1 MFCNLKK
8 LLCLALGVSVI
19 SMTAAGNLHAQ
30 NVTLETNELPQLS
43 NDTDFLGVD
52 GSIPDELS
60 LPDELPA
67 PDSLPKDQP
76 LTNPD
81 ENSQQE
87 NMPEVPD
94 LNTPQPVEDNLPL
107 IGPNAPDAAA
117 SNVNMPLTGPNA
129 NMPLTGP
136 NANMPLTGP
145 NANMPLTGPNAN
157 LPAIGPNAP
166 MNGPNAL
173 PADTGALPDP
183 VENIDAPDVENLGE
197 GLLDQIDNK
206 LFSQMSDLEKQT
218 ALLTLELRR
227 EKIKNEIAAIKAQRQ
242 KALEEEEAK
251 KEEKER
257 KRIEWEKEQEAKI
270 LRERKALMDAMA
282 KMERLRQEKILKA
295 YKETMLKEKQ
305 EWIKNNGKLYEQ
317 IKNVERDRKNLIEGL
332 KTKMAHIS
340 ALATK
345 AQKDAETAKENYQR
359 EVKNLQT
366 QISILKSR
374 LEAEIAEKK
383 NDKTNPFAQPEVV
396 VTETEEEL
404 PKLAEEYAIME
415 IRGKGEN
422 LTAKLINKGG
432 DSFMV
437 RNGTVLQTGHRIDE
451 ITQTYVRAEINGMKD
466 YLYFGRRRN
475 FGKRTRKIGY
485 SGQKTQD
492 DGQTERQRRAPQHN
506 HGQQGGSEFRKRHV
520 RPIGRHNG

>member
-60 LPDELPA
+60 LPDELSA
-67 PDSLPKDQP
+67 PDSLPKNQL

-81 ENSQQE
+81 ENGQQE

-136 NANMPLTGP
+136 NAN
-145 NANMPLTGPNAN
+145 

-166 MNGPNAL
+166 MNGPSVL

-242 KALEEEEAK
+242 KAIEEEEAK

-466 YLYFGRRRN
+466 YLYFAAGGILEKEPVKSDIQGKKPKTTAKPNANAELRN
-475 FGKRTRKIGY
+475 TTMVNKGVPSLG
-485 SGQKTQD
+485 SGM
-492 DGQTERQRRAPQHN
+492 
-506 HGQQGGSEFRKRHV
+506 FV
-520 RPIGRHNG
+520 R

>member
-94 LNTPQPVEDNLPL
+94 LNTPQPVEDNLPI

-136 NANMPLTGP
+136 NAS
-145 NANMPLTGPNAN
+145 

-466 YLYFGRRRN
+466 YLYFAAGGILEKEPVKSDIQGKKPKTTGKPNANAELRN
-475 FGKRTRKIGY
+475 TTMVNKGVPSLG
-485 SGQKTQD
+485 SGM
-492 DGQTERQRRAPQHN
+492 
-506 HGQQGGSEFRKRHV
+506 FV
-520 RPIGRHNG
+520 R

>member
-94 LNTPQPVEDNLPL
+94 LNTPQPVEDNLPI

-136 NANMPLTGP
+136 NAS
-145 NANMPLTGPNAN
+145 

-422 LTAKLINKGG
+422 LTAKLINKDG

-466 YLYFGRRRN
+466 YLYFAAGGILEKEPVKSDIQGKKNKTTAKQNANAELRN
-475 FGKRTRKIGY
+475 TTMVNKGVPSLG
-485 SGQKTQD
+485 SGM
-492 DGQTERQRRAPQHN
+492 
-506 HGQQGGSEFRKRHV
+506 FV
-520 RPIGRHNG
+520 R

>member
-94 LNTPQPVEDNLPL
+94 LNTPQPVEDNLPI

-136 NANMPLTGP
+136 NAS
-145 NANMPLTGPNAN
+145 

-466 YLYFGRRRN
+466 YLYFAAGGILEKEPVKSDIQGKKTKTTAKPNANAELRN
-475 FGKRTRKIGY
+475 TTMVNKGVPSLG
-485 SGQKTQD
+485 SGM
-492 DGQTERQRRAPQHN
+492 
-506 HGQQGGSEFRKRHV
+506 FV
-520 RPIGRHNG
+520 R

>member
-81 ENSQQE
+81 ENGQSE

-94 LNTPQPVEDNLPL
+94 LNTPQPVADNLPL

-117 SNVNMPLTGPNA
+117 SNVDMPLTGPNA

-251 KEEKER
+251 KKKKSANALNGKKNR
-257 KRIEWEKEQEAKI
+257 KPKSCA
-270 LRERKALMDAMA
+270 
-282 KMERLRQEKILKA
+282 
-295 YKETMLKEKQ
+295 KEK
-305 EWIKNNGKLYEQ
+305 
-317 IKNVERDRKNLIEGL
+317 
-332 KTKMAHIS
+332 
-340 ALATK
+340 
-345 AQKDAETAKENYQR
+345 
-359 EVKNLQT
+359 
-366 QISILKSR
+366 R
-374 LEAEIAEKK
+374 LW
-383 NDKTNPFAQPEVV
+383 TRW
-396 VTETEEEL
+396 
-404 PKLAEEYAIME
+404 PKWNA
-415 IRGKGEN
+415 
-422 LTAKLINKGG
+422 
-432 DSFMV
+432 
-437 RNGTVLQTGHRIDE
+437 
-451 ITQTYVRAEINGMKD
+451 
-466 YLYFGRRRN
+466 
-475 FGKRTRKIGY
+475 
-485 SGQKTQD
+485 
-492 DGQTERQRRAPQHN
+492 
-506 HGQQGGSEFRKRHV
+506 
-520 RPIGRHNG
+520 

>member
-30 NVTLETNELPQLS
+30 TVTLETNELPQLS

-94 LNTPQPVEDNLPL
+94 LNTPQPVEDNLPI

-136 NANMPLTGP
+136 NAS
-145 NANMPLTGPNAN
+145 

-466 YLYFGRRRN
+466 YLYFAAGGILEKEPVKSDIQGKKNKTTAKQNANAELRN
-475 FGKRTRKIGY
+475 TTMVNKGVPSLG
-485 SGQKTQD
+485 SGM
-492 DGQTERQRRAPQHN
+492 
-506 HGQQGGSEFRKRHV
+506 FV
-520 RPIGRHNG
+520 R

>member
-81 ENSQQE
+81 ENGQQE

-136 NANMPLTGP
+136 K
-145 NANMPLTGPNAN
+145 AN
-157 LPAIGPNAP
+157 LPPIGPNAP
-166 MNGPNAL
+166 MNGPSAL
-173 PADTGALPDP
+173 PADTGAQPDP

-404 PKLAEEYAIME
+404 PKLAEEYDIME

-466 YLYFGRRRN
+466 YLYFAAGGILEKEPVKSDIQGKKTKTTAKPNANAELRN
-475 FGKRTRKIGY
+475 TTMVNKGVPSLG
-485 SGQKTQD
+485 SGM
-492 DGQTERQRRAPQHN
+492 
-506 HGQQGGSEFRKRHV
+506 FV
-520 RPIGRHNG
+520 R

>member
-94 LNTPQPVEDNLPL
+94 LNTPQPVEDNLPI

-117 SNVNMPLTGPNA
+117 SNV
-129 NMPLTGP
+129 
-136 NANMPLTGP
+136 NMPLTGP

-345 AQKDAETAKENYQR
+345 AQKDAETAKENYLR

-466 YLYFGRRRN
+466 YLYFAAGGILEKEPVKSDIQGKKPKTTAKPNANAELRN
-475 FGKRTRKIGY
+475 TTMVNKGVPSLG
-485 SGQKTQD
+485 SGM
-492 DGQTERQRRAPQHN
+492 
-506 HGQQGGSEFRKRHV
+506 FV
-520 RPIGRHNG
+520 R

>member
-76 LTNPD
+76 LTSPD
-81 ENSQQE
+81 ENGQPE

-94 LNTPQPVEDNLPL
+94 LNTPQPVADNLPL

-117 SNVNMPLTGPNA
+117 SNVD
-129 NMPLTGP
+129 
-136 NANMPLTGP
+136 MPLTGP

-466 YLYFGRRRN
+466 YLYFAAGGILEKEPVKSDIQGKKTKTTAKPNANAELRN
-475 FGKRTRKIGY
+475 TTMVNKGVPSLG
-485 SGQKTQD
+485 SGM
-492 DGQTERQRRAPQHN
+492 
-506 HGQQGGSEFRKRHV
+506 FV
-520 RPIGRHNG
+520 R